1 MANPKKGLSYY
12 NIDTD
17 RYQDIRIKRL
27 KKIFSCQGIAVYDY
41 ILCEIYRVKGCFLEW
56 DDSTAFDVAEYFGL
70 KETLVQ
76 EIVKYCA
83 SVGLFNK
90 ELLRSG
96 IVTSLAIQKRYL
108 DACKR
113 AKRQPPV
120 IPPAIQLTEEA
131 NILPEQ
137 SAIITEETPHS
148 SGSLPQRKI
157 EESIVESSS
166 SIISPSLNRS
176 EEGGGRV
183 NIVSLLLKE
192 SISREDILEAA
203 RLTND
208 GTPGYA
214 TDYIVAWVT
223 NPAAKS
229 RYHISQV
236 LEALQKLEEQGR
248 ITCPTHE
255 QYTVTRWLR
264 NNLTSPDSENILS
277 LLTTHKHYADCLL
290 LIEDI
295 KKGRI
300 NCPAQFLLKKLNL
313 K

>member
-120 IPPAIQLTEEA
+120 IPPAIQLTEET

-157 EESIVESSS
+157 KESIVEPSP

-214 TDYIVAWVT
+214 TDYIVAWAT
-223 NPAAKS
+223 NPAAKN

-236 LEALQKLEEQGR
+236 LETLQKLEEQGR

-313 K
+313 